1 MTGRLLPIIFL
12 PAVCVWLAGCGKDP
26 VQVESPEATGDKK
39 LKNPVQVESPEAT
52 GDKMKSTDAQ
62 PAGKGFLP
70 GTFAKTFEI
79 PAGDKDVY
87 GNLIHKGTDE
97 KAGLPKEIRHK
108 ATGIHLVLI
117 APGSFQMGSNI
128 ADREKPA
135 HKVTI
140 TKPFYLGKYEVT
152 QAEWL
157 KAMNSKPWENKKYAG
172 RVTTAS
178 VNYVSWNQCQ
188 EFLVKLNQ
196 SSGLKSGMRFALP
209 TEAQWEYACRA
220 ETTTKYYFGD
230 DASKLGD
237 YAWFNKNAFEVNEKY
252 AHPVGKKK
260 PNAFGLYD
268 MHGNVWEWCQDWY
281 GDYQSTS
288 AIDPSG
294 PTGGKRRV
302 MRGGSWYDSP
312 FGCRSAGRLGFFP
325 VMRSGDIG
333 FRVSVRDF

>member
-26 VQVESPEATGDKK
+26 VQVESPEA
-39 LKNPVQVESPEAT
+39 S
-52 GDKMKSTDAQ
+52 GDKMKSTGS
-62 PAGKGFLP
+62 PVGKGFHLP
-70 GTFAKTFEI
+70 ETFAKTFEI

-97 KAGLPKEIRHK
+97 KTGMPKEIRHK
-108 ATGIHLVLI
+108 TTGIHLVLI
-117 APGSFQMGSNI
+117 APGSFQMGSNNGHN
-128 ADREKPA
+128 DEKPV

-152 QAEWL
+152 QAEWFE
-157 KAMNSKPWENKKYAG
+157 AMNSKPWRNEKNAG

-178 VNYVSWNQCQ
+178 VNHVSWNQCQ

-325 VMRSGDIG
+325 VMRTGDIG

>member
-26 VQVESPEATGDKK
+26 VQVESPEATGDK
-39 LKNPVQVESPEAT
+39 
-52 GDKMKSTDAQ
+52 MKSTGS
-62 PAGKGFLP
+62 PVGKGFLP
-70 GTFAKTFEI
+70 ETFAKTFEI

-87 GNLIHKGTDE
+87 GNLIHKGKDE
-97 KAGLPKEIRHK
+97 KTGLPKEIRHK

-117 APGSFQMGSNI
+117 APGSFQMGSNN
-128 ADREKPA
+128 AHAYEKPA

-152 QAEWL
+152 QAEWP
-157 KAMNSKPWENKKYAG
+157 KAMNSKPWENQKYAG

-237 YAWFNKNAFEVNEKY
+237 YAWWLENTTGVNKRYV
-252 AHPVGKKK
+252 HPVGKKK

-325 VMRSGDIG
+325 VMRTGDIG

>member
-26 VQVESPEATGDKK
+26 VQVESPEATGDK
-39 LKNPVQVESPEAT
+39 
-52 GDKMKSTDAQ
+52 MKSTGS
-62 PAGKGFLP
+62 PIGKGFIP
-70 GTFAKTFEI
+70 ETFAKTFEI

-97 KAGLPKEIRHK
+97 KTGMPKEIRHK
-108 ATGIHLVLI
+108 TTGIHLVLI
-117 APGSFQMGSNI
+117 APDSFRMGSKNE
-128 ADREKPA
+128 DNEKPA

-140 TKPFYLGKYEVT
+140 TKPFYLGKYEVN
-152 QAEWL
+152 QAEWFE
-157 KAMNSKPWENKKYAG
+157 AMNSKPWRNEKNAG

-178 VNYVSWNQCQ
+178 VNHVTWNKCQ

-237 YAWFNKNAFEVNEKY
+237 YAWWTENTRRVNKEY

-294 PTGGKRRV
+294 PTGGKYRV
-302 MRGGSWYDSP
+302 MRGGGWLGTAS
-312 FGCRSAGRLGFFP
+312 GCRSAYRWVDHPTKRDGHY
-325 VMRSGDIG
+325 G

>member
-26 VQVESPEATGDKK
+26 VQVESPEATGDK
-39 LKNPVQVESPEAT
+39 
-52 GDKMKSTDAQ
+52 MKSTGS
-62 PAGKGFLP
+62 PIGKGFIP
-70 GTFAKTFEI
+70 ETFAKTFEI

-97 KAGLPKEIRHK
+97 KTGLPKEIRHK

-117 APGSFQMGSNI
+117 APGSFQMGSNNGK
-128 ADREKPA
+128 DREKPV

-157 KAMNSKPWENKKYAG
+157 KAMISKRWENKFIKYAG

-237 YAWFNKNAFEVNEKY
+237 YAWFDKNAKDANKKY

-294 PTGGKRRV
+294 PTGGQRRV
-302 MRGGSWYDSP
+302 LRGGSWRYDAD
-312 FGCRSAGRLGFFP
+312 FCRSAFRIWSYPGGRD
-325 VMRSGDIG
+325 SDYG